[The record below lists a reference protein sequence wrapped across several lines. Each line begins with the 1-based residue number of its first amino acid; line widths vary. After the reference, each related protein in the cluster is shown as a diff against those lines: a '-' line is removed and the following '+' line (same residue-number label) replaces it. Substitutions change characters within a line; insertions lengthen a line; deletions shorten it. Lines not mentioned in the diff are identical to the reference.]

1 MPARIARV
9 GVLALA
15 FIALN
20 PPPEA
25 TAYHRLRLGL
35 FHFRLAVP
43 GHHHWRR
50 IARSEAATP
59 WRRMPRSETTAPE
72 PESVA
77 PTLLYPILAWPSLD
91 DDIFWPKPSSS
102 WTFGYENI
110 FGQAFARY
118 SPQHAA
124 ELCPY
129 RMSAGEI
136 IMRISREI
144 MPTASQKPPLEK
156 LATALG
162 QANGYLIKSCPGE
175 IPPRPVARLQLM
187 ERQIDATIMALQ
199 IVRPPLQELA
209 QSLDDAQR
217 GRFNGPR
224 PPADAVAG
232 PCTPSTESVKRLLSR
247 LDQAVQPTD
256 AQRTATAAV
265 ADAFN
270 RAARELDVNCRGA
283 VQSTALG
290 RLDATVARLDATW
303 RAVQIIE
310 VALANLQKDL
320 NDEQNTRFNA
330 LEIAS
335 TR

>member
-1 MPARIARV
+1 MPARIARI

-20 PPPEA
+20 PPLEA
-25 TAYHRLRLGL
+25 NAYRLRLWP

-50 IARSEAATP
+50 LARSEITASE
-59 WRRMPRSETTAPE
+59 PR
-72 PESVA
+72 ESGA

-91 DDIFWPKPSSS
+91 DDIFWPKLSSF

-110 FGQAFARY
+110 FGQAFAKY
-118 SPQHAA
+118 PPQRASD
-124 ELCPY
+124 LCPY

-136 IMRISREI
+136 VMRISREVV
-144 MPTASQKPPLEK
+144 PTAVQKPLLEK

-162 QANGYLIKSCPGE
+162 QANGYLIKSCPSE
-175 IPPRPVARLQLM
+175 IPPRPVARLVLM
-187 ERQIDATIMALQ
+187 EHQIDATIMALQ
-199 IVRPPLQELA
+199 IVRPPSQEFA

-217 GRFNGPR
+217 ARFNGP
-224 PPADAVAG
+224 PPSADTVAG
-232 PCTPSTESVKRLLSR
+232 SCKPSTAAVKRLLTQ

-256 AQRTATAAV
+256 AQRPATAAV
-265 ADAFN
+265 ADAFD
-270 RAARELDVNCRGA
+270 RAAREFDVNCQGA
-283 VQSTALG
+283 VPPTALG